1 MCFFIRKGITM
12 IDIGTLVNFH
22 GVRGEVKILSSS
34 DFTNERFAVGKT
46 VTINN
51 ETYTITRYRKHKN
64 FHMLTFDGVT
74 NLNDVEHLKGH
85 TVYQALDAIDIE
97 LPEGQYHYEDI
108 IGCEVINLDN
118 NETLGEVTSIIPT
131 GSKDVFVV
139 SDKYMI
145 PNVDDFIKL
154 IDIERKRIEIEP
166 IEGLLDL

>member
-34 DFTNERFAVGKT
+34 DFTNERFAVGQT
-46 VTINN
+46 VMIND

-64 FHMLTFDGVT
+64 FHMLTFEGVT